1 MHTKSIARVALNL
14 AAMAVAV
21 LAVHIAPAGA
31 QTWPQKPVKFVV
43 PLGPGSGADIGARL
57 LADRLTGR
65 WGQPVVVEN
74 RPGADGVVGINA
86 VIAAK
91 DDHTFFYGPTST
103 FVGHPYLHSK
113 LPYDATELQP
123 VARVTSTVV
132 ALAVPASLN
141 VASLKEL
148 LALAKQQP
156 GKFNWASVT
165 TVTDIIFAGYF
176 KNAGLDMTHIT
187 YKDTVSAINDLVESR
202 IQLYGAAYAIV
213 RSQAQ
218 GGRIK
223 LLAVTNRTR
232 APGLDLPTA
241 VEAGVPE
248 MSFDGLIGLVA
259 MRSAGVSEAAR
270 ARIAA
275 DVKAVVAEPTVA
287 ERLVSTAQLINP
299 GTAEEFKASIDEQAA
314 HLAAIAKQ
322 LGVKPKQ

>member
-1 MHTKSIARVALNL
+1 MMNKIARLLVVGLVLSFALP
-14 AAMAVAV
+14 VTP
-21 LAVHIAPAGA
+21 VHA
-31 QTWPQKPVKFVV
+31 QSWPQRPVKFVV

-57 LADRLTGR
+57 LADRLTAR

-86 VIAAK
+86 VIGAK

-113 LPYDATELQP
+113 LPYDASELSP

-141 VASLKEL
+141 VSSLKEL

-176 KNAGLDMTHIT
+176 KSAGLDLTHIT

-213 RSQAQ
+213 RGQAQ

-223 LLAVTNRTR
+223 LLAITNRSR

-241 VEAGVPE
+241 IEAGVPE
-248 MSFDGLIGLVA
+248 MSFDGLIGLL
-259 MRSAGVSEAAR
+259 AAR
-270 ARIAA
+270 SSGVADGVRSRIAT
-275 DVKAVVAEPTVA
+275 DVRAVMAEPAVI
-287 ERLVSTAQLINP
+287 ERFNATAQLINP

-314 HLAAIAKQ
+314 QLAAVAKQ

>member
-1 MHTKSIARVALNL
+1 MESIVRLALSL
-14 AAMAVAV
+14 TACV
-21 LAVHIAPAGA
+21 LALQSPSALA
-31 QTWPQKPVKFVV
+31 QSWPQRPVKFVV

-57 LADRLTGR
+57 LADRLAGR
-65 WGQPVVVEN
+65 WSQPVVVEN

-86 VIAAK
+86 VIGAK
-91 DDHTFFYGPTST
+91 DDHTLFYGPTST

-113 LPYDATELQP
+113 LPYDANELQP
-123 VARVTSTVV
+123 VARATSTVV

-141 VASLKEL
+141 VNSLKEL
-148 LALAKQQP
+148 LALARQQP

-176 KNAGLDMTHIT
+176 KSAGLDMTHIT

-213 RSQAQ
+213 RGQAQ

-241 VEAGVPE
+241 AEAGVPE
-248 MSFDGLIGLVA
+248 MSFDGLIGLLA
-259 MRSAGVSEAAR
+259 ARSAGLSDAAR
-270 ARIAA
+270 TRIAA
-275 DVKAVVAEPTVA
+275 DVKAAIAEPAVT
-287 ERLVSTAQLINP
+287 ERFNATAQLVNP

-314 HLAAIAKQ
+314 HLATVAKA